1 MAIKTWVTDGKY
13 FFQIDVCARS
23 RAKRELRVQKRESG
37 VLEAFE
43 AEKDPEAT
51 RKKLNRIESHLAD
64 EARRELAEREGA
76 GISWADLVERW
87 EKALL
92 EESRLPSDGLRTP
105 IKWSTAHS
113 QIQSVIDFTSAWM
126 KKPAAKITPADVE
139 DAFRKMQRIGY
150 SNCRVYNVKVAI
162 NKCFKWGIMR
172 RLIPGISIPPTHG
185 FGISRKDSKRPEI
198 LNDQQIQTLLSEA
211 DRKRHPWR
219 QVWKGAFHTGGRS
232 GELFWLKRKHVDL
245 VDHMILLEEKWNFQS
260 KIAEPLKD
268 REWRQ
273 VPINTDLH
281 ELFMQLGIPNMQPE
295 EFVFPRINAWR
306 NGEAARVLRD
316 FCEEIK
322 IPSIC
327 FHTLRACW
335 ATQLLKH
342 SVPEVKV
349 MAMGGW
355 EDAETMHRYIRLA
368 GIEIKGATESLSFG
382 KRERPARVLKLIPS
396 GTA

>member
-1 MAIKTWVTDGKY
+1 MAIKTWVTDGKTL
-13 FFQIDVCARS
+13 FQIDVCARS
-23 RAKRELRVQKRESG
+23 RANRELRVQKRESG
-37 VLEAFE
+37 VLEA
-43 AEKDPEAT
+43 
-51 RKKLNRIESHLAD
+51 RLAD

-113 QIQSVIDFTSAWM
+113 QIQSVIDFTGAWM
-126 KKPAAKITPADVE
+126 KLPAAKITPADVE

-150 SNCRVYNVKVAI
+150 SNFRVYNVKIAI

-172 RLIPGISIPPTHG
+172 RLIPGIS
-185 FGISRKDSKRPEI
+185 RKDSKQPEI

-260 KIAEPLKD
+260 KVAEPLKD

-281 ELFMQLGIPNMQPE
+281 ELFMQLE
-295 EFVFPRINAWR
+295 
-306 NGEAARVLRD
+306 
-316 FCEEIK
+316 
-322 IPSIC
+322 
-327 FHTLRACW
+327 
-335 ATQLLKH
+335 LK
-342 SVPEVKV
+342 
-349 MAMGGW
+349 
-355 EDAETMHRYIRLA
+355 
-368 GIEIKGATESLSFG
+368 
-382 KRERPARVLKLIPS
+382 
-396 GTA
+396 